1 MTGTPDR
8 VAVHAGASMVR
19 IAGTVA
25 GGEPRILMELPSH
38 SPSRPLDPDAVGDLL
53 AGLFAT
59 PPAELLLVH
68 PTGRA
73 PPRTGW
79 DGLAGVVRAVPSSV
93 AAATAVAR
101 SDLRA
106 GLVVLDIGHSGAEAT
121 LLGRGGRPVWTRSC
135 PVGGSR
141 LDEVV
146 LDLLLARCPAAVSAS
161 DVAVQAALRA
171 EARRL
176 REALSLVPVMTARL
190 PWTGTQVR
198 LAATEVRA
206 GLAGPLAEVVDAVRA
221 VLGPGPPGVMSGVR
235 TPILL
240 VGGVARAPLLAE
252 LLDAAVLDAAV
263 LDAAVLENVVV
274 APRPDAAAVLGA
286 LRLPEAALPR
296 LGPAGPSA
304 SRPIGS
310 AVPSGWLP
318 PLPPRRPG
326 AVRVAMA
333 MTVCA
338 TAAAALI
345 SVGTVLAPGP
355 ASPPPLPVASGVVAQ
370 YGYAMELPPGWAH
383 TGGLPERRR
392 TLLTPEARP
401 EGSDL
406 VSVERTPLGYDAG
419 VERERADAELR
430 AEFDAAVAAGAPLS
444 AFDPTG
450 RYQGRPVVIYRQL
463 SSDGRV
469 AVDWYVLLDGD
480 DQLSVGC
487 QYTVPGAVEVRRA
500 CELVVGSVRTS

>member
-1 MTGTPDR
+1 MTDTPDR

-19 IAGTVA
+19 IAGAEA
-25 GGEPRILMELPSH
+25 GGEPRILVELVSH
-38 SPSRPLDPDAVGDLL
+38 SPSRPLDPGAVGDLL

-73 PPRTGW
+73 PPTTGW
-79 DGLAGVVRAVPSSV
+79 AGLAGVVRAVPSSV

-101 SDLRA
+101 SELGA
-106 GLVVLDIGHSGAEAT
+106 GLVVLDVGHSGAEAT
-121 LLGRGGRPVWTRSC
+121 LLGPGRRPLRTRSC

-141 LDEVV
+141 LDGVV
-146 LDLLLARCPAAVSAS
+146 LDMLMARCPAAGSAP
-161 DVAVQAALRA
+161 DVAGRAALRT

-176 REALSLVPVMTARL
+176 REALSLVPVMTVRL
-190 PWTGTQVR
+190 PATDTQVR

-206 GLAGPLAEVVDAVRA
+206 GSAGPLAEVVDAVRA
-221 VLGPGPPGVMSGVR
+221 VLAPGPPSVLPGARIPV
-235 TPILL
+235 LL

-252 LLDAAVLDAAV
+252 LLDSAGV
-263 LDAAVLENVVV
+263 ENVIV

-286 LRLPEAALPR
+286 LRLPETAVPR

-304 SRPIGS
+304 SRPISS
-310 AVPSGWLP
+310 AVPSRWLP
-318 PLPPRRPG
+318 PLPPRRPA
-326 AVRVAMA
+326 AVRVAMV

-345 SVGTVLAPGP
+345 SVGTVPAPAAAP
-355 ASPPPLPVASGVVAQ
+355 ASTPPPPVASGVVAQ

-444 AFDPTG
+444 AFDPTE
-450 RYQGRPVVIYRQL
+450 RYQGRPVATYRQL
-463 SSDGRV
+463 SSEGRV
-469 AVDWYVLLDGD
+469 VVDWYVLLDGD

-487 QYTVPGAVEVRRA
+487 QYTVSGAVEVRRA
-500 CELVVGSVRTS
+500 CELVLRSLHRG